1 MNKLNNQYEGQHEKR
16 KYFIIKND
24 LTVVKKKPSYI
35 LELLYVYNNCDNI
48 KDDVRKRIE
57 VALSNEKT
65 EIFKDKIKK
74 IDRLSK
80 MTLTELDDRFWR
92 SIINQDKIHS
102 IKLGNELFIRNKELF
117 LSHMYKYALISDDEN
132 KLIKIHLFDRIIEKL
147 NNDNEIY
154 IRNLLQNIIN
164 YFIKSNNN
172 IIIYKSNNHIEYMEK
187 KEVNKLYKLIYANN
201 YDNIIY
207 KYNIENVH
215 KLKFESEDLEM
226 NESENILYEMINE
239 KII

>member
-80 MTLTELDDRFWR
+80 MTLTELDVYSLSGGQKR
-92 SIINQDKIHS
+92 
-102 IKLGNELFIRNKELF
+102 KL
-117 LSHMYKYALISDDEN
+117 
-132 KLIKIHLFDRIIEKL
+132 
-147 NNDNEIY
+147 
-154 IRNLLQNIIN
+154 Q
-164 YFIKSNNN
+164 
-172 IIIYKSNNHIEYMEK
+172 
-187 KEVNKLYKLIYANN
+187 
-201 YDNIIY
+201 
-207 KYNIENVH
+207 
-215 KLKFESEDLEM
+215 
-226 NESENILYEMINE
+226 ILH
-239 KII
+239 

>member
-1 MNKLNNQYEGQHEKR
+1 
-16 KYFIIKND
+16 
-24 LTVVKKKPSYI
+24 
-35 LELLYVYNNCDNI
+35 
-48 KDDVRKRIE
+48 
-57 VALSNEKT
+57 
-65 EIFKDKIKK
+65 
-74 IDRLSK
+74 
-80 MTLTELDDRFWR
+80 
-92 SIINQDKIHS
+92 
-102 IKLGNELFIRNKELF
+102 
-117 LSHMYKYALISDDEN
+117 MYKYALISDDEN